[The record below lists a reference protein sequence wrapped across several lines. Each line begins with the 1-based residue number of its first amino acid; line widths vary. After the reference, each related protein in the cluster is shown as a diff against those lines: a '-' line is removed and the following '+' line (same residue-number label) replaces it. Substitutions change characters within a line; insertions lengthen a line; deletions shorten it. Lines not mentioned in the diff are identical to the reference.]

1 MESCD
6 SLDYG
11 HPPRCLCP
19 WDSPGRNTGMCC
31 HALLP
36 GIFPTQ
42 WSNPGLLTSPALA
55 GGFFITRATWDWE
68 KTTSHTIGTKL
79 TTIFYF
85 LLEKGMATYSSTL
98 AWKIPWAE
106 EPVKLQCMGLQ
117 RVGHDWM
124 TSLPFLFPYCFSCIL
139 RKLQTFLQL
148 S

>member
-6 SLDYG
+6 SMAT
-11 HPPRCLCP
+11 PPGTCP
-19 WDSPGRNTGMCC
+19 WGSPGRNTGMCC
-31 HALLP
+31 RALLP
-36 GIFPTQ
+36 GIFLTQ
-42 WSNPGLLTSPALA
+42 WSNPSLLTSPALA
-55 GGFFITRATWDWE
+55 GGFFITSATWDWE

-85 LLEKGMATYSSTL
+85 LLEKGMATHSSIL

-106 EPVKLQCMGLQ
+106 EPVKLQSMRSQ
-117 RVGHDWM
+117 RVVHDWV
-124 TSLPFLFPYCFSCIL
+124 TSLPLLLPYCLSCIL